1 MHSGRVKG
9 ADCVP
14 STGTCNTPSYPSS
27 WRSARGHQAKGQRGR
42 LPVRVC
48 RSESAK
54 QVNVPHTLGQV
65 HMHEDRYVLA
75 EATRPRP
82 GATRSAAGPSLPN
95 RPIYRGCRDSERHPL
110 VETETREGA
119 ETTETK
125 TTETRKGAKT
135 TETWKGAKT
144 AETWE
149 GAKTTGT
156 RKGVASG

>member
-1 MHSGRVKG
+1 MCAQHWHLQH
-9 ADCVP
+9 AQP
-14 STGTCNTPSYPSS
+14 SKLPAQRQRPPG
-27 WRSARGHQAKGQRGR
+27 QEQRGW
-42 LPVRVC
+42 LPVQVC

-54 QVNVPHTLGQV
+54 QVNVPHTLGQM
-65 HMHEDRYVLA
+65 HMHKERCVLA

-82 GATRSAAGPSLPN
+82 GETRSAAGLSLPI
-95 RPIYRGCRDSERHPL
+95 RSMYRGCRDSERPPL
-110 VETETREGA
+110 VETENRKGAKTTEPREGA
-119 ETTETK
+119 DTIATK

-135 TETWKGAKT
+135 TKTWKGAKT